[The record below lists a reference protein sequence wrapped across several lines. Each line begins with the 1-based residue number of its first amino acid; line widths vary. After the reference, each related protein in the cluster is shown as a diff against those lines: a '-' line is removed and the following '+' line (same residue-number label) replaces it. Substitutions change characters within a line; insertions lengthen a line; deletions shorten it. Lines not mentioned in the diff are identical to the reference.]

1 MKNFKVTH
9 AIIYSAATWRAMVE
23 ASEGAERW
31 NNLTEATETDFARE
45 ADVMTMISSNVW
57 APPEMM

>member
-23 ASEGAERW
+23 TSEGAERR
-31 NNLTEATETDFARE
+31 NNFSEATETNFASE

-57 APPEMM
+57 ALSEMM

>member
-23 ASEGAERW
+23 ASEGAERR
-31 NNLTEATETDFARE
+31 NNFSEATETNFASE
-45 ADVMTMISSNVW
+45 ADVMTMISSNV
-57 APPEMM
+57 